1 MVDGAQRHTGLI
13 KTLGGA
19 LVIAAGI
26 VPVLVNYPYL
36 SSGAGEDRTMAW
48 AAVGC
53 GAAGVLMGLWILLA
67 RRAAGKP
74 LVATQRK
81 WRYGAALV
89 MTLLCTGLLIAA
101 LNTPQPQALT
111 GVPALLIASAVLQ
124 LFVPGG
130 TEQDD
135 VVPLSDAQRRTWRRA
150 ITLMGAFGF
159 LALCGAVAF
168 ALASNLF
175 GAGFLLPLAILLL
188 VFAVL
193 MKREFSRRQSETPQR
208 S

>member
-1 MVDGAQRHTGLI
+1 MAGGALRHTGLI

-26 VPVLVNYPYL
+26 VPILVNFPHV

-48 AAVGC
+48 TALGC

-74 LVATQRK
+74 LVVTQRQ

-89 MTLLCTGLLIAA
+89 MTLLCTGLLVAA
-101 LNTPQPQALT
+101 LNTPPPQVLT
-111 GVPALLIASAVLQ
+111 GVPALLVASTVLQ
-124 LFVPGG
+124 LFVPEGS
-130 TEQDD
+130 EQDN
-135 VVPLSDAQRRTWRRA
+135 VVALSDAQRRTWRRA
-150 ITLMGAFGF
+150 IALMAAFGF
-159 LALCGAVAF
+159 LALCGAVAL
-168 ALASNLF
+168 ALSGNVF
-175 GAGFLLPLAILLL
+175 GAGFVLPFALLLL

-193 MKREFSRRQSETPQR
+193 MKREFSRRQNRTPQR
-208 S
+208 G

>member
-1 MVDGAQRHTGLI
+1 MAEGAQRHAGLT

-26 VPVLVNYPYL
+26 VPILVNYPYL
-36 SSGAGEDRTMAW
+36 SSSAGEDRTMAW
-48 AAVGC
+48 VAAGC

-74 LVATQRK
+74 LVVTQRK

-89 MTLLCTGLLIAA
+89 MTLLCTGLLVAA
-101 LNTPQPQALT
+101 LNTPPPQVLT
-111 GVPALLIASAVLQ
+111 GVPALLIASTVLQ
-124 LFVPGG
+124 LFVPEGS
-130 TEQDD
+130 ERDD
-135 VVPLSDAQRRTWRRA
+135 VVVLSDAQRRTWRRA
-150 ITLMGAFGF
+150 IALMAAFGF
-159 LALCGAVAF
+159 LALCGAVAL
-168 ALASNLF
+168 ALSGNVF
-175 GAGFLLPLAILLL
+175 GAGFLLPFAILLL

-193 MKREFSRRQSETPQR
+193 MKREFSRRRNEAPQR